1 MNNFTK
7 LFFVLTSLR
16 FNVFTI
22 CLFTF
27 AFSHLI
33 LLQAQEIKTISK
45 DSIQSANIKLPNAPT
60 VTGDK
65 VEIKN
70 TTGNSIITITDEG
83 SNKGS
88 ITLPSM
94 TSPPSSTTNK
104 LYNDGGT
111 LKFNGSSL
119 GGGSGASSIND
130 LSDAKSNSA
139 NTLYLGNSSG
149 SASST
154 STENTA
160 VGIGA
165 LSNNIG
171 NSNTAVGT
179 AAGAGAGGSNN
190 SFLGVGAG
198 ANNELGSN
206 NTFIGTEAGLGD
218 AVAAIFPSGSVFI
231 GYQAGANELNSNRLF
246 IDNSST
252 SSPLIWGNFTNGSEL
267 VKINGNFFVNG
278 NVNSQGNNN
287 NAFGLNSL
295 LSNTTGNFNTA
306 MGQGALYTNTTGGGN
321 VAIGFQAGFFN
332 ETGEQNTFVGNQ
344 AGRNTANT
352 SGSRNVF
359 LGYQAG
365 YSEVNSDRLYIDNSS
380 TNEPLI
386 WGNFQSNLAAIN
398 GKLGIGNIN
407 SNMAPSA
414 LLDIDAASSE
424 IAMNVDVGGATKF
437 KINQNGGTTIGSNNQ
452 PPLNGLN
459 VSGDVKMNGDAE
471 IDGNTDIGG
480 NTILNGSAQIGS
492 NGTPFFEIKKV
503 SGTISNVDNDYASGS
518 INYPSGFDENNT
530 FILSAKIG
538 DHAYGY
544 GYTQF
549 YDHNFVR
556 IATYSSS
563 IAIYTFKSKSTDGLP
578 PLNESI
584 VLILMKMN

>member
-1 MNNFTK
+1 MKTTK
-7 LFFVLTSLR
+7 IF
-16 FNVFTI
+16 FTI
-22 CLFTF
+22 FLSAITITYSF
-27 AFSHLI
+27 
-33 LLQAQEIKTISK
+33 AQENKVIIRDSTNTAS
-45 DSIQSANIKLPNAPT
+45 DVNSIQAEQ
-60 VTGDK
+60 GDVK
-65 VEIKN
+65 FTDGTNELLR
-70 TTGNSIITITDEG
+70 ITDEG
-83 SNKGS
+83 SFGAIELKSGV
-88 ITLPSM
+88 PS
-94 TSPPSSTTNK
+94 TTTNK
-104 LYNDGGT
+104 LYLDGTT

-130 LSDAKSNSA
+130 LSDAKSNGA

-179 AAGAGAGGSNN
+179 AAGASAGGSYN
-190 SFLGVGAG
+190 SFFGSGAG
-198 ANNELGSN
+198 QNNQLGSN

-218 AVAAIFPSGSVFI
+218 AVAAIYPSGSVFI

-471 IDGNTDIGG
+471 IDGTVTIGTSG
-480 NTILNGSAQIGS
+480 TPITKIVRLKSTNGSPYYSIPYPTGFTKENTYIISCLIRRDYGS
-492 NGTPFFEIKKV
+492 AVEY
-503 SGTISNVDNDYASGS
+503 DNLYW
-518 INYPSGFDENNT
+518 PT
-530 FILSAKIG
+530 IG
-538 DHAYGY
+538 DDD
-544 GYTQF
+544 Q
-549 YDHNFVR
+549 VR
-556 IATYSSS
+556 M
-563 IAIYTFKSKSTDGLP
+563 
-578 PLNESI
+578 SI
-584 VLILMKMN
+584 VLRDIAIVINGGDAYMAGYKLVLMRIDD